1 MNNLET
7 TTEKMLE
14 LLIFNNL
21 KTSASKYH
29 LFLSPCQP
37 ALVNIRGSIIE
48 NKNCKKLLEI
58 YIANNF
64 SFEHHVNTIC
74 RKASQK
80 LHTLPNL
87 RLQH

>member
-7 TTEKMLE
+7 TTENMLE
-14 LLIFNNL
+14 LFIFNNL

-37 ALVNIRGSIIE
+37 TLVNIRGSIIE
-48 NKNCKKLLEI
+48 NKNCEELLEI
-58 YIANNF
+58 YIGNNF
-64 SFEHHVNTIC
+64 SFEHHINTIC

-80 LHTLPNL
+80 LPALPNL
-87 RLQH
+87 KLQH